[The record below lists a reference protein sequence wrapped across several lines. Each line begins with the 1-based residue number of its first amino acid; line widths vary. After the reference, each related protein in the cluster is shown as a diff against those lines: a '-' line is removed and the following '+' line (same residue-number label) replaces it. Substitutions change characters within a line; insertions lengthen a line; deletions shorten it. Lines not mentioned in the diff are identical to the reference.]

1 MHFNVKLRKSM
12 HIHVLSRTSYSFTCI
27 FALVHADYTG
37 LHVFV
42 RTFHTFIRTFVLSY
56 AHSSYLYTHNAYS
69 HRCLHILTRWC
80 THIRSLTW
88 RLGLSCI
95 YLYIMLHFH
104 VHIYILIRVFS
115 YMLHI
120 FIHVCTLLHTH
131 MLISVL

>member
-56 AHSSYLYTHNAYS
+56 AHSSYLYTHNAFSYTIRYIFV
-69 HRCLHILTRWC
+69 HVC
-80 THIRSLTW
+80 TFVHA
-88 RLGLSCI
+88 
-95 YLYIMLHFH
+95 YLYILSHLTRKFNAKRERNYAKRDSNSIYKWII
-104 VHIYILIRVFS
+104 VHIFVFS
-115 YMLHI
+115 VAQRA
-120 FIHVCTLLHTH
+120 FTR
-131 MLISVL
+131 S